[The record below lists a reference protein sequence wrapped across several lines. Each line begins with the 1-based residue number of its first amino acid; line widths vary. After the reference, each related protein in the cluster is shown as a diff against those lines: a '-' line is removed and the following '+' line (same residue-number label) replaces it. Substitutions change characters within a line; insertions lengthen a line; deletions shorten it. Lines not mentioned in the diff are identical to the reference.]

1 MDDNERVL
9 RRLKLSDLRLLRA
22 VVEWGGMA
30 KAARQLNMSQPAV
43 SKTIAAMEHA
53 FGVRLLDRGPR
64 GVQATLYGEAL
75 LSGGV
80 TVFDGLTQSLNRMR
94 FLSDPSA
101 ELVRI
106 GCTEAGA
113 ASFVP
118 TVIAKFAQE
127 RPRAMFEVTTA
138 DPVTLVEQRLA
149 QRQVDLVIGALPTLK
164 SKEDIDVVR
173 LFPDRTVVMA
183 SRHSKWAKRRRIKLS
198 DLVNEAWVLP
208 PSGSE
213 AADLIADAFRKAGTA
228 PPRRLVTGFSIPLT
242 LHLLARGDHLAMLP
256 ALLPRFSPHLH
267 LKVLPVSFP
276 GVPREVGIVTLKNRT
291 LGPLTMLFINC
302 ARELAASVHP

>member
-53 FGVRLLDRGPR
+53 FGVRLLDRGRR

-80 TVFDGLTQSLNRMR
+80 TVFDELTQCLNRMR

-101 ELVRI
+101 GLVRI

-127 RPRAMFEVTTA
+127 RPRVST
-138 DPVTLVEQRLA
+138 
-149 QRQVDLVIGALPTLK
+149 PTLF
-164 SKEDIDVVR
+164 S
-173 LFPDRTVVMA
+173 
-183 SRHSKWAKRRRIKLS
+183 AKFNGRNV
-198 DLVNEAWVLP
+198 DNQ
-208 PSGSE
+208 
-213 AADLIADAFRKAGTA
+213 RKADCWVEALRSRT
-228 PPRRLVTGFSIPLT
+228 TGGS
-242 LHLLARGDHLAMLP
+242 M
-256 ALLPRFSPHLH
+256 
-267 LKVLPVSFP
+267 
-276 GVPREVGIVTLKNRT
+276 
-291 LGPLTMLFINC
+291 GPIEYGRATT
-302 ARELAASVHP
+302 

>member
-53 FGVRLLDRGPR
+53 FGVRLLDRGRR

-80 TVFDGLTQSLNRMR
+80 TVFDELTQCLNRMR

-106 GCTEAGA
+106 GCTEAA

-198 DLVNEAWVLP
+198 DLANEAWVLP

-213 AADLIADAFRKAGTA
+213 AADLIADAFRKAGAA